1 MTKLGW
7 FWTFLIV
14 LVYGL
19 TASKLIQSNETI
31 ISKHPL
37 FIYSVVVLIFL
48 IISFRMEGKKT
59 KSILLFFTL
68 FFLLLYY
75 ISLMYT
81 SSMAVL

>member
-19 TASKLIQSNETI
+19 TASKLIQSDETI

-37 FIYSVVVLIFL
+37 FIYSVVVLIFTGGESCCS
-48 IISFRMEGKKT
+48 IQVTSEQSPAIS
-59 KSILLFFTL
+59 I
-68 FFLLLYY
+68 
-75 ISLMYT
+75 
-81 SSMAVL
+81 